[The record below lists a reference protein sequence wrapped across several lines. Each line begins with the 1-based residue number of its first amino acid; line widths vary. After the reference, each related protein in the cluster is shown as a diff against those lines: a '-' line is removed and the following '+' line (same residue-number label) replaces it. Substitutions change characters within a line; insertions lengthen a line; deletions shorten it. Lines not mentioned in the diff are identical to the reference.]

1 MQIKVVKSGDQRAE
15 FAAVMRSHI
24 VMCHTLLPSDL
35 STPRNLTAL
44 SGRVL
49 TTSTSQVSQS
59 EGGVTAT
66 ARLR

>member
-1 MQIKVVKSGDQRAE
+1 
-15 FAAVMRSHI
+15 MRSHI

-66 ARLR
+66 ARLS